1 MQLAILSLSVAL
13 FVFVLVPRTQGAFID
28 DVQENCQTLRD
39 WNRHNNANDADE
51 IEPGLWQ
58 GNICSAVD
66 ALFLA
71 QKNVT
76 VVISMAREWVK
87 LCVVERQRPETQSH
101 CFAMDDSVALSR
113 RETRRWIDQ
122 AAKVLSVARQE
133 NHTVLVVCNMGVS
146 RSSAVTL
153 RYLME
158 RDGLSYDDALE
169 RLQAARSAAQP
180 NALFESV
187 LRHWPQRRFEWALSE
202 TDLR

>member
-1 MQLAILSLSVAL
+1 MPILALLFSLILA
-13 FVFVLVPRTQGAFID
+13 TQSAFIE
-28 DVQENCQTLRD
+28 DVQENCATLRD

-66 ALFLA
+66 PVFLA
-71 QKNVT
+71 QQNVT

-101 CFAMDDSVALSR
+101 CFAMDDSVSLSR

-122 AAKVLSVARQE
+122 AAKVLSVSRQE

-146 RSSAVTL
+146 RSSAVVL

-158 RDGLSYDDALE
+158 RDGRSYDDALE
-169 RLQAARSAAQP
+169 RLQTARFAAQP

-187 LRHWPQRRFEWALSE
+187 LRHWPQRRFEWSLS
-202 TDLR
+202 DLR